1 MRTRGRVRQI
11 AVSCTPFVRFRY
23 RLFEHPPLVL
33 PYAAAVKHQALP
45 TNHAVTQP
53 VCQPSVMSVAE
64 MPRVGRPGRASLE
77 SGRRAL
83 TELLG
88 ADRVGLGADV
98 LAQHGHDES
107 FHPEAQPDVVV
118 WPRSIEEAAAIVRI
132 ALEHRLPLVPFGA
145 GTSLEG
151 HVAALAGGISV
162 DMREMDAIG
171 RPSLD
176 NLDVAVQAGAT
187 RRALDARLRPEGVFF
202 AVDPGA
208 DATIGGMAA
217 TGASGTQTVRY
228 GTMRENV
235 LALTIVNGRGE
246 VVRTRSRARKSSAGY
261 DLTHLMIGS
270 EGTLGL
276 ICEATLRLHAIPPA
290 VAAGAC
296 TFPSVGAA
304 VQCAVAVGQ
313 YAIPVARIELADE
326 LQIEAINRHD
336 QTSFQVAPT
345 LFLEFHGMSE
355 ADVAAQAQETAGIAA
370 EFGGSDFD
378 WASDERERR
387 RIWHARHRA
396 YDAARAL
403 RPGCAGLTTDVC
415 VPISALADSVTAAQ
429 ADIAEHGLT
438 APIVGHVGDGNFHV
452 CVLVDPQDPEAIARA
467 EAFHGRLV
475 ERALAH
481 GGTCTGEHGVG
492 YGKAR
497 FLAAEHGAAAVEMMR
512 AIKQALDPQG
522 IFNPGKVIG

>member
-1 MRTRGRVRQI
+1 
-11 AVSCTPFVRFRY
+11 
-23 RLFEHPPLVL
+23 
-33 PYAAAVKHQALP
+33 
-45 TNHAVTQP
+45 
-53 VCQPSVMSVAE
+53 MSVVEA
-64 MPRVGRPGRASLE
+64 PKPARPEAASVE
-77 SGRRAL
+77 AGRRAL
-83 TELLG
+83 GDLLG
-88 ADRVGLGADV
+88 GDRLGTGADV

-107 FHPEAQPDVVV
+107 FHPEARPDVVV
-118 WPRSIEEAAAIVRI
+118 WPRSVEEAAAIVRI

-171 RPSLD
+171 RPSIED
-176 NLDVAVQAGAT
+176 LDVVVQAGAT
-187 RRALDARLRPEGVFF
+187 RRALDTRLRSEGVFF

-208 DATIGGMAA
+208 DATVGGMVA

-235 LALTIVNGRGE
+235 LALTIVNGMGE
-246 VVRTRSRARKSSAGY
+246 VVRTHSRARKSSAGY

-276 ICEATLRLHAIPPA
+276 ICEATLRLHPVPPA
-290 VAAGAC
+290 IAAAAS
-296 TFPSVGAA
+296 TFPSVAAA
-304 VQCAVAVGQ
+304 VQCAVGISQ

-336 QTSFQVAPT
+336 ETTFAVAPT
-345 LFLEFHGMSE
+345 LFFEFHGMSQE
-355 ADVAAQAQETAGIAA
+355 DVAAQAQEAASIAA
-370 EFGGSDFD
+370 EFGGSDFA

-387 RIWHARHRA
+387 RIWHVRHRA

-403 RPGCAGLTTDVC
+403 RPGSAGFTTDVC
-415 VPISALADSVTAAQ
+415 VPISALADCVTAAQ
-429 ADIAEHGLT
+429 ADIAEHHLT

-452 CVLVDPQDPEAIARA
+452 CVLVDPDDAADIAGA

-475 ERALAH
+475 QRALEH

-492 YGKAR
+492 YGKSR
-497 FLAAEHGAAAVEMMR
+497 FLAAEHGPAGVEMMR
-512 AIKQALDPQG
+512 AIKRALDPHG
-522 IFNPGKVIG
+522 IFNPGKIIG